1 MEWFSDPT
9 IWTALV
15 TLTLLEI
22 VLGIDNII
30 FISILTGKLPEH
42 QREKGRIIGL
52 SAAMVMRII
61 LLFFASWIVSLTDEL
76 FSVAGRG
83 FSGKDLILIAGG
95 LFLIAKATMELHDKL
110 EGEEHAH
117 EVSGTVTFGSV
128 IFQILLLDAV
138 FSIDSVITA
147 VGMTDHLPV
156 MIAAV
161 VISIAVMIASA
172 NAIAGFVEKHPTI
185 KVLALSFLIL
195 IGFTLVGEGF
205 HYHIPKGY
213 IYFAMA
219 FSVGIELIN
228 MRIRSK
234 SPEPAQLKRT
244 FPGEEAVR
252 RAGARV
258 RPPVG
263 E

>member
-1 MEWFSDPT
+1 MEWLTDPT
-9 IWTALV
+9 IWTALL

-42 QREKGRIIGL
+42 QRERGRIIGL

-61 LLFFASWIVSLTDEL
+61 LLFFASWIVGLTDEL
-76 FSVAGRG
+76 FSIFGQS
-83 FSGKDLILIAGG
+83 FSGKDLILLGGG

-110 EGEEHAH
+110 EGEEHGH
-117 EVSGTVTFGSV
+117 EVSGTVTFSSV
-128 IFQILLLDAV
+128 ILQILLLDVV

-147 VGMTDHLPV
+147 VGMTEHLPV

-161 VISIAVMIASA
+161 VISIGVMIVSA
-172 NAIAGFVEKHPTI
+172 NSIAGFVEKHPTI

-205 HYHIPKGY
+205 RYHIPKGY

-219 FSVGIELIN
+219 FSVVIELIN

-234 SPEPAQLKRT
+234 SPEPAQFKRT
-244 FPGEEAVR
+244 FPGQAAVQ
-252 RAGARV
+252 RAGKARV
-258 RPPVG
+258 
-263 E
+263 

>member
-1 MEWFSDPT
+1 MEWISDPA

-42 QREKGRIIGL
+42 QRERGRIVGL
-52 SAAMVMRII
+52 AAAMIMRII
-61 LLFFASWIVSLTDEL
+61 LLFFASWIVSLTDPL
-76 FSVAGRG
+76 FEILDRE

-95 LFLIAKATMELHDKL
+95 LFLLAKATMELHDKL
-110 EGEEHAH
+110 EGEEHGH
-117 EVSGTVTFGSV
+117 EVKGNVSFGSV
-128 IFQILLLDAV
+128 IFQILLLDVV

-161 VISIAVMIASA
+161 VISIGVMIASA
-172 NAIAGFVEKHPTI
+172 NSIAGFVEKHPTI

-195 IGFTLVGEGF
+195 IGTTLVAEGF
-205 HYHIPKGY
+205 HVHVPKGY
-213 IYFAMA
+213 VYFAMA
-219 FSVGIELIN
+219 FSVMVELIN
-228 MRIRSK
+228 MRIRTRAK
-234 SPEPAQLKRT
+234 EPTHLKRT
-244 FPGEEAVR
+244 FPGKAAVE
-252 RAGARV
+252 RAGRA
-258 RPPVG
+258 G
-263 E
+263 D